1 MMFFCNI
8 IYRKKLQLPRDSR
21 SGSVFRS
28 FLTYSRSQKNFLMLK
43 PISVVFIA
51 AGLLAASRLEAA
63 PAVPPPDAGSII
75 RSQSPQRE
83 LPGTLPSKEEQKPV
97 VKAKGGPEVQVTV
110 KAFRFEGYEGIATE
124 AELQAVVAGNVGK
137 TLDWN
142 ALQGVVTKVTAHLR
156 AKGWFLAE
164 AYLPEQELNSGVI
177 TIAIIQGK
185 SDGEIRIKRNSS
197 VRIRPGVLEG
207 LTANGATSGE
217 PLNLK
222 RLERALLTV
231 NDQPG
236 MKARAMIAPGSVSG
250 TSAVT
255 FDVSEGALVSGT
267 VWGDNMGNRYT
278 GAWRGNAMIS
288 LNDPFGYGDQLS
300 VMYNGSE
307 GLNQGRIGYNFQVG
321 CSGLRGNLSWTGMNY
336 KLLQELRSLDYKGD
350 SSSIEGGLSWP
361 LIRKRNTMLT
371 AGVSYADKHLTDRE
385 GSVGLHDKAIKVGS
399 ASLSLLNYD
408 KWLGG
413 GATNAKVAVNYG
425 NFWQADRYDTPPGV
439 QGDFTSMTAS
449 LSRLQRLSRRVTL
462 NLSCSSQFAF
472 DNLDT
477 SEKFY
482 LGGPYGVRAYPV
494 GEAGGDSGELLNA
507 DLKYQLPVPEAW
519 GKMLL
524 GGFYDA
530 GHVTLNHSRYA
541 GDVNNAANSNDYWLQ
556 GAGVSLNWQVT
567 KNCAMQ
573 GSWAHQIGRNQGRTA
588 GGLNADGKSDN
599 SRFWLQGMI
608 SF

>member
-1 MMFFCNI
+1 
-8 IYRKKLQLPRDSR
+8 
-21 SGSVFRS
+21 
-28 FLTYSRSQKNFLMLK
+28 MLK
-43 PISVVFIA
+43 PISIVFIA
-51 AGLLAASRLEAA
+51 AGLLAASRLDAA
-63 PAVPPPDAGSII
+63 PPAQPDAGSII

-83 LPGTLPSKEEQKPV
+83 LPETLPSKEEQRPI
-97 VKAKGGPEVQVTV
+97 VKAKGGPEVQITV
-110 KAFRFEGYEGIATE
+110 KAFRFEGYEGVATE
-124 AELQAVVAGNVGK
+124 AELQALVAGNVGK

-142 ALQGVVTKVTAHLR
+142 ALQGVAAKVTAHLR
-156 AKGWFLAE
+156 SKGWFLAE
-164 AYLPEQELNSGVI
+164 AYLPEQELGSGVV

-222 RLERALLTV
+222 RLERSLLTV
-231 NDQPG
+231 NDLPG
-236 MKARAMIAPGSVSG
+236 VKARAMIAPGSASG
-250 TSAVT
+250 TSVVT
-255 FDVSEGALVSGT
+255 FDVSEGPLVSGA
-267 VWGDNMGNRYT
+267 VWGDNHGNRYT
-278 GAWRGNAMIS
+278 GAWRGNGMIS

-300 VMYNGSE
+300 VMYTGSE
-307 GLNQGRIGYNFQVG
+307 GLNLGRIGYNFQVG
-321 CSGLRGNLSWTGMNY
+321 CSGLRGNLAWTGMNY
-336 KLLQELRSLDYKGD
+336 KLLQELKHLDYKGD

-361 LIRKRNTMLT
+361 LIRTRNTMLT
-371 AGVSYADKHLTDRE
+371 ATISYVDKHLTDRQ
-385 GSVGLHDKAIKVGS
+385 GSTGLHDKTVKEGR

-413 GATNAKVAVNYG
+413 GATSAKIAVNYG
-425 NFWQADRYDTPPGV
+425 NFDEANSASLADAKLSGV
-439 QGDFTSMTAS
+439 QGDFSSMTVS
-449 LSRLQRLSRRVTL
+449 LGRLQRLSRRLTL

-494 GEAGGDSGELLNA
+494 GEAGGDSGQLLNA
-507 DLKYQLPVPEAW
+507 DIKYQLPLPEAW

-567 KNCAMQ
+567 KSCAMQ
-573 GSWAHQIGRNQGRTA
+573 GSWAHPIGRNQGRTA
-588 GGLNADGKSDN
+588 GGLNADGKSDS